1 MTTQTE
7 ALKLLV
13 EALSLYETRTDG
25 LVNKAL
31 AAGKEALAQPKEP
44 EQEPVAWWFNF
55 PDKRI
60 RPKFDTVQHGGD
72 WKPLYTHPQPKAEQS
87 PLTDEAIGL
96 IVKQHIAEGTRSFEV
111 FTRAIEKAHGIG
123 DKA

>member
-1 MTTQTE
+1 MTKDE

-44 EQEPVAWWFNF
+44 EPDYKVLWEQMCERCDELDKKLAHPEQEPVG
-55 PDKRI
+55 
-60 RPKFDTVQHGGD
+60 KFASLPTTFG
-72 WKPLYTHPQPKAEQS
+72 
-87 PLTDEAIGL
+87 
-96 IVKQHIAEGTRSFEV
+96 VK
-111 FTRAIEKAHGIG
+111 
-123 DKA
+123 